1 MGTKLGVQIREHVF
15 SAFIL
20 AEILLLVGAPG
31 VCRADNVLEANGPGQ
46 NLTSVSR
53 IYSTSTAQP
62 DVLAIHGGTIV
73 SINDLLAVLPPG
85 GETGMQAEGIA
96 SKITAQNPS
105 ISALGIGLTG
115 IVGASAID
123 GGVITLDGGQLE
135 IASGG
140 SIGLSSDDGTVSA
153 KGGLTISMTG
163 VDSRG
168 VEADATGLVEIN
180 PGTTIT
186 TTGAGGFGI
195 FATTAGTVTANG
207 VAIITSGLLSPD
219 GFNADGAA
227 ALGGTI
233 NLANSRINT
242 SGLNAD
248 GLHAF
253 DPNSKIFGTNLTI
266 LTSGGLAAGAEAD
279 NGGSIQLAGGSITTT
294 NAGSNGLLATAG
306 GQITAAGIDIS
317 TQGAIAHG
325 ALAET
330 GGIITVQNSTITV
343 NGPDANGLS
352 VSGPGSRIALNNSN
366 VVSTQ
371 GNGASVDSGASLT
384 LSGSSLTALF
394 HGIVAT
400 GGTSVVPNS
409 IVFSSGNLTT
419 VLGDA
424 FQVQSGVTNITVNG
438 GATVAGNSSLL
449 RVLDPPSAT
458 VVNFDASHATLVGDI
473 FTDPGTQTTV
483 NLANSSV
490 LTGRVNPLSRG
501 LGVQMS
507 IDGSSEWLMTG
518 NSNVE
523 SLSVSPGAT
532 AVFRDP
538 LRNIHNTL
546 SLGSLSGTG
555 GVFGMNIDLRHDV
568 GDLVDISGTSQGSH
582 MLNFFDLGRGTDLR
596 GNQAL
601 LVVETADGIAGF
613 SGMTDRAVFK
623 YYVVHGDGS
632 SATPNPDD
640 WYLVRADRIRRD
652 QVIRSPDLPA
662 GSIGTPVGLS
672 TVEALSNPANAAIG
686 TYSAGV
692 PLFYADMDTLIQ
704 RLGELR
710 LQSGGGSVSVD
721 SNGKGMTLS
730 TPPEETSSTIGTW
743 ARGFGNGM
751 HINDQVS
758 RAYDQNTGGFQLGAD
773 KSFAAFHGDLYVGG
787 FLGYFNASRDFLDGG
802 NGSTNALSFGAYA
815 TWIHPKGWY
824 ADLVLKYTQLWNY
837 YNTPASDGS
846 STANYTNPSL
856 GGSLEVGK
864 RFDFGK
870 FFIEPQAQ
878 LAGAWEGGSDYTD
891 SSGLMV
897 GQSDQYSLRGRIGLR
912 AGMHLALSNGVVLEP
927 YLKVSAI
934 HEFLTGDQITTD
946 EIGFNPSLSGTF
958 VDAAAGLTT
967 RVSQSVN
974 LYAEYDYADGDKL
987 REPWA
992 VNAGVQWKWGGKPEE
1007 AAGVEQP
1014 PVTQSDGKQEKAPV
1028 VEQPPAKTTEPW
1040 QITIGGP
1047 GWLANASG
1055 HTGFHGVNPYVD
1067 VGIGQILKNINA
1079 IYATSA
1085 EVQKGRFGLTGGLLY
1100 LGAQAGTPQRTG
1112 LVSKLDVWYQQ
1123 FFGQLFASYRV
1134 IEGPRGWVDLLG
1146 GFRYTYLGDAVG
1158 LQANNMAIDAASTQL
1173 VDQFAQQLATSGSDV
1188 RALVQHHIIDEL
1200 GALDGHH
1207 PKLPVGPVAESQK
1220 GVVAALVEQ
1229 LLQSQQAEL
1238 AAAIRTG
1245 AQARVNQLKAQLSNT
1260 VAKSVA
1266 SQLNRS
1272 FSFYESWTDPLIGL
1286 RGRFNLSK
1294 AFYLTAETDVGGFGV
1309 GSDVAVDA
1317 YAAFGC
1323 QITRNIFSEI
1333 GYRYLYDDFR
1343 DASAHDFLY
1352 QMTLRGVQLTAG
1364 IKF

>member
-1 MGTKLGVQIREHVF
+1 M
-15 SAFIL
+15 
-20 AEILLLVGAPG
+20 
-31 VCRADNVLEANGPGQ
+31 
-46 NLTSVSR
+46 
-53 IYSTSTAQP
+53 
-62 DVLAIHGGTIV
+62 
-73 SINDLLAVLPPG
+73 
-85 GETGMQAEGIA
+85 
-96 SKITAQNPS
+96 
-105 ISALGIGLTG
+105 
-115 IVGASAID
+115 
-123 GGVITLDGGQLE
+123 
-135 IASGG
+135 
-140 SIGLSSDDGTVSA
+140 
-153 KGGLTISMTG
+153 
-163 VDSRG
+163 
-168 VEADATGLVEIN
+168 
-180 PGTTIT
+180 
-186 TTGAGGFGI
+186 
-195 FATTAGTVTANG
+195 
-207 VAIITSGLLSPD
+207 
-219 GFNADGAA
+219 
-227 ALGGTI
+227 
-233 NLANSRINT
+233 
-242 SGLNAD
+242 
-248 GLHAF
+248 
-253 DPNSKIFGTNLTI
+253 
-266 LTSGGLAAGAEAD
+266 
-279 NGGSIQLAGGSITTT
+279 
-294 NAGSNGLLATAG
+294 
-306 GQITAAGIDIS
+306 
-317 TQGAIAHG
+317 
-325 ALAET
+325 
-330 GGIITVQNSTITV
+330 
-343 NGPDANGLS
+343 
-352 VSGPGSRIALNNSN
+352 
-366 VVSTQ
+366 
-371 GNGASVDSGASLT
+371 
-384 LSGSSLTALF
+384 
-394 HGIVAT
+394 
-400 GGTSVVPNS
+400 
-409 IVFSSGNLTT
+409 
-419 VLGDA
+419 
-424 FQVQSGVTNITVNG
+424 
-438 GATVAGNSSLL
+438 
-449 RVLDPPSAT
+449 
-458 VVNFDASHATLVGDI
+458 
-473 FTDPGTQTTV
+473 
-483 NLANSSV
+483 
-490 LTGRVNPLSRG
+490 
-501 LGVQMS
+501 
-507 IDGSSEWLMTG
+507 
-518 NSNVE
+518 
-523 SLSVSPGAT
+523 
-532 AVFRDP
+532 
-538 LRNIHNTL
+538 
-546 SLGSLSGTG
+546 
-555 GVFGMNIDLRHDV
+555 
-568 GDLVDISGTSQGSH
+568 
-582 MLNFFDLGRGTDLR
+582 
-596 GNQAL
+596 
-601 LVVETADGIAGF
+601 
-613 SGMTDRAVFK
+613 
-623 YYVVHGDGS
+623 
-632 SATPNPDD
+632 
-640 WYLVRADRIRRD
+640 
-652 QVIRSPDLPA
+652 
-662 GSIGTPVGLS
+662 
-672 TVEALSNPANAAIG
+672 
-686 TYSAGV
+686 

-815 TWIHPKGWY
+815 TWINPKGWY

-878 LAGAWEGGSDYTD
+878 LAGAWEGGSNYTD

-958 VDAAAGLTT
+958 VDAAAGLTA

-1007 AAGVEQP
+1007 AAGVEQS

-1112 LVSKLDVWYQQ
+1112 LVSKLDLWYQQ

-1158 LQANNMAIDAASTQL
+1158 LQANNMAIDTASTRL
-1173 VDQFAQQLATSGSDV
+1173 VDLFAQQLATSGSDV
-1188 RALVQHHIIDEL
+1188 RALVQQNIIDEL

-1207 PKLPVGPVAESQK
+1207 PKLPVGPVAEGQK
-1220 GVVAALVEQ
+1220 GVIAALVEQ
-1229 LLQSQQAEL
+1229 LLQSQQTEL

-1333 GYRYLYDDFR
+1333 GYRYFYDDFR